1 MSENS
6 GFQVTVDVDGRQC
19 LVLGGDEESV
29 EKTTRLLDAGAK
41 VTVVHPTLHVDLR
54 KLTAS
59 GKIIHRGRTFRST
72 DAQGVAVIVNV
83 LREDLALAKSLYEL
97 AKTERFL
104 VWSMDHT
111 EYSTILMPA
120 VVKRGHLRIAI
131 STSRTAPALARILR
145 ENLESVFDE
154 EFEQFLESLGAL
166 RTELK
171 KTEVSDLR
179 RRERLLEAVNGFAL
193 TATLQYPESWKL
205 SEKSELEQV
214 GKAGG

>member
-154 EFEQFLESLGAL
+154 EFEQFLDSLGAL

-179 RRERLLEAVNGFAL
+179 RRERLLEAVNGLAL

-214 GKAGG
+214 GKGGE

>member
-6 GFQVTVDVDGRQC
+6 GLQVTVDLDGRPC

-59 GKIIHRGRTFRST
+59 GKIIHRGRTFRSS

-154 EFEQFLESLGAL
+154 EFEQFLDSLGAL

-214 GKAGG
+214 GKGGE